1 MTMNLSYVQPKIANM
16 LFWKMKGFEADS
28 DGNGFIERP
37 LRRLCVYL
45 FQQTKSTNDV
55 ITQPLTI
62 KGTKLVPTLSLSQ
75 GVRKA
80 LNCVLN
86 CALVGLGLQTWT

>member
-1 MTMNLSYVQPKIANM
+1 MSIMTMNLSYVQPKIANM
-16 LFWKMKGFEADS
+16 LFWKMRGFEADS

-55 ITQPLTI
+55 ITQPLTVP
-62 KGTKLVPTLSLSQ
+62 GTNLCLCCKSAENNLTLSGGQ
-75 GVRKA
+75 KGP
-80 LNCVLN
+80 
-86 CALVGLGLQTWT
+86 